1 VRYDRPFP
9 RVMINRGQRRT
20 LTWAGI
26 FANNGGRPTPTD
38 ELVELV
44 RRFVEDEIAD
54 RDVLATGRTLLRE
67 LGVIA

>member
-1 VRYDRPFP
+1 MRYDRPFP

-44 RRFVEDEIAD
+44 RRFVEDEIEPGLVRTRAH
-54 RDVLATGRTLLRE
+54 TLLTE

>member
-1 VRYDRPFP
+1 MRYDRPFP
-9 RVMINRGQRRT
+9 HVIARGGQRRT

-38 ELVELV
+38 EVIELL
-44 RRFVEDEIAD
+44 RAFVEDGISAD
-54 RDVLATGRTLLRE
+54 TVRGVGKTLLRE